1 MKKLLSFVFIVA
13 AALSCSDDSN
23 LPGDSFGEGPKIVG
37 FGTSL
42 EALSYFSDEGV
53 VEKTFPVNLIGL
65 GNGQTSSEPIDVHY
79 EVVTSA
85 AEGEPVTTAV
95 EGVEYNFADTSG
107 NITIPAGG
115 TFGMLHLNVNTGS
128 FNPDVPTQLV
138 LRLTSATGETVVG
151 EQDSV
156 LVIKFVGCLA
166 DLDGIYTISLK
177 RESTGVVSTQ
187 TNQHV
192 TETGVNQFI
201 TENTGSFTPGQAPD
215 PNRQGF
221 NFTVLCGEIVVPS
234 QGLFDNQYSNEVVG
248 VPMVEGDYV
257 GFEGHVIDAN
267 SFVIRYKANAGGA
280 TGFITWTATY
290 VRNN

>member
-13 AALSCSDDSN
+13 AALSCTNDSN

-42 EALSYFSDEGV
+42 EAISYFSDEGV
-53 VEKTFPVNLIGL
+53 VEKSFPVNLIGL
-65 GNGQTSSEPIDVHY
+65 GNGQTSSEPI
-79 EVVTSA
+79 VVNYTVDTEAS
-85 AEGEPVTTAV
+85 TAV
-95 EGVEYNFADTSG
+95 EGVEYDFGDATGS
-107 NITIPAGG
+107 ITIPAGG
-115 TFGMLHLNVNTGS
+115 TFGMLNLNVHTGS

-138 LRLTSATGETVVG
+138 LKLTSASGETVVG
-151 EQDSV
+151 AEESTLTV
-156 LVIKFVGCLA
+156 KFVGCLA
-166 DLDGIYTISLK
+166 DLEGTYTITLK
-177 RESTGVVSTQ
+177 RESTGAVSTQ
-187 TNQHV
+187 TNQHIV
-192 TETGVNQFI
+192 QTGTNQFR

-248 VPMVEGDYV
+248 VPMTTGDYV

-267 SFVIRYKANAGGA
+267 SFIIRYKANAGGA